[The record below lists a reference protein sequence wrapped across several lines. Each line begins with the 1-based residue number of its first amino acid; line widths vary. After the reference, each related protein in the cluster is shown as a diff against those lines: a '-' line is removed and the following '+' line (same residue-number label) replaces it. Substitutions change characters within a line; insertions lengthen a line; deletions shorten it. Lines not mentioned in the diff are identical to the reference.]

1 MEIVILLVVIL
12 SAGINIFL
20 QISNSLLLIKTF
32 EHLKQIQE
40 DANVDKEV
48 KTRAKGLVD
57 IATEQAVYPLR
68 LR

>member
-1 MEIVILLVVIL
+1 MDIIILVVVIL

-32 EHLKQIQE
+32 EQLKQIQE
-40 DANVDKEV
+40 DKELDKEAQQ
-48 KTRAKGLVD
+48 RAKGLVD
-57 IATEQAVYPLR
+57 LVTEQTVYPLR

>member
-32 EHLKQIQE
+32 EQLKQIQE
-40 DANVDKEV
+40 DKELDKEA
-48 KTRAKGLVD
+48 KLRAKGLVD